1 MGGAKRQIL
10 TSVDRIKSMN
20 LKGRRVVVTGGSGG
34 IGSALV
40 IGLSEAGA
48 EVYNL
53 DLNPFDSELPAQFI
67 EVDLTSEPSV
77 SAAMA
82 QIPNLD
88 AIVVSAGIQLVGED
102 ARIEDVSL
110 ETWQR
115 TIDINL
121 TGAFLAL
128 KYALPKL
135 VISGSGSAVLI
146 GSPTAISMQGAGFS
160 SYAASKAGMMAL
172 SRVIAADYKDKGVR
186 SNVVIP
192 GAMNTSLIKK
202 IWDDPAA
209 RDALVAG
216 TPLGRI
222 GNPSEL
228 VGLVNWLVSTES
240 SFATGASY
248 AVDGGMTAR

>member
-1 MGGAKRQIL
+1 
-10 TSVDRIKSMN
+10 MN
-20 LKGRRVVVTGGSGG
+20 LKGRKVVVTGGSGG

-40 IGLSEAGA
+40 VGLSESGA
-48 EVYNL
+48 QVYNL
-53 DLNPFDSELPAQFI
+53 DLKASEVELSAQFI

-77 SAAMA
+77 KAAMA

-110 ETWQR
+110 QTWQR

-121 TGAFLAL
+121 TGAFLSL

-135 VISGSGSAVLI
+135 VASGSGSAVLI
-146 GSPTAISMQGAGFS
+146 GSPTAISMEGAGYS

-172 SRVIAADYKDKGVR
+172 SRVIAADYKDNGVR

-192 GAMNTSLIKK
+192 GAMNTPLIKK
-202 IWDDPAA
+202 IWDDPAK